1 MCRSRV
7 YFGLFFIPLLLF
19 ASFVGSGPNRA
30 AARKLPNADLAIL
43 QVSGPEQAT
52 VGSQVTF
59 TIEARN
65 FGPATSE
72 LDVGVTFSSGLALAQ
87 MTCDHGIS
95 PDTPFCEYAE
105 VARGTVLTTQV
116 VATVGFGA
124 GPTETA
130 TFCTNNE
137 GLSVDHK
144 AKNNCRS
151 VTVAIISG

>member
-72 LDVGVTFSSGLALAQ
+72 LDVGVTF
-87 MTCDHGIS
+87 
-95 PDTPFCEYAE
+95 PP
-105 VARGTVLTTQV
+105 VWPWR
-116 VATVGFGA
+116 
-124 GPTETA
+124 
-130 TFCTNNE
+130 
-137 GLSVDHK
+137 
-144 AKNNCRS
+144 R
-151 VTVAIISG
+151 